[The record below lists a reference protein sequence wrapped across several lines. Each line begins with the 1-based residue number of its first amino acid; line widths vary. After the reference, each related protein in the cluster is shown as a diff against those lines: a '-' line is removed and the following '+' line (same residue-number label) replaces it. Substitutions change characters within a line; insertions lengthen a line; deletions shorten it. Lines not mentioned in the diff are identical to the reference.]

1 MLELKLEVSLC
12 QGYMLVQAILF
23 FVKFFQDLA
32 LKKYQTAIE
41 LKVCSFPRKIT
52 ARCKSFL

>member
-1 MLELKLEVSLC
+1 
-12 QGYMLVQAILF
+12 MLVQAILF